1 MIEMENNTIK
11 AKTVGNYVLVH
22 GIDLSTDT
30 WNKLA
35 KSNDYPP
42 GGYLGGK
49 IWDSIIPALEAH
61 NYGVFAPTL
70 KDVHKSNLSEHID
83 QIYTLITENDLKS
96 IILVGHSYGGMIIT
110 GVAAKTPERISR
122 LVYLDAALPETGQS
136 LFDVISST
144 GHDPLSFSGMESAAA
159 FVEKLEFDP
168 QKIQKLPKTYILCT
182 KSNFVDI
189 TRFAEH
195 KIAFDIKN
203 WTYLE
208 IPSSHVPQAS
218 MPEQFAKLLLEIAEK

>member
-1 MIEMENNTIK
+1 MKRNSIK

-49 IWDSIIPALEAH
+49 IWDSIIPTLETH

-70 KDVHKSNLSEHID
+70 KIGYKSNLSGYID
-83 QIYTLITENDLKS
+83 QICTLITENDLED

-110 GVAAKTPERISR
+110 GVAAKMPERISR

-144 GHDPLSFSGMESAAA
+144 GHDPLSFSRLEPAAA
-159 FVEKLEFDP
+159 YLEKLQFDP
-168 QKIQKLPKTYILCT
+168 QKIQNLPKVYILCT
-182 KSNFVDI
+182 KSNFVAL
-189 TRFAEH
+189 TRFAKH
-195 KIAFDIKN
+195 KIALNKKN
-203 WTYLE
+203 WTYIE

>member
-1 MIEMENNTIK
+1 MIEMKRNSETISD
-11 AKTVGNYVLVH
+11 GNFVLVH

-35 KSNDYPP
+35 KSNDYPH

-49 IWDSIIPALEAH
+49 IWDTIIPTLEAL

-70 KDVHKSNLSEHID
+70 KDVNKTNLSGHIN
-83 QIYTLITENDLKS
+83 QICNLITENDLRS

-110 GVAAKTPERISR
+110 GVAAKMPERISQ

-136 LFDVISST
+136 LFEVISST
-144 GHDPLSFSGMESAAA
+144 GHDPLSFSVLEPSAAYL
-159 FVEKLEFDP
+159 EKLQFDP
-168 QKIQKLPKTYILCT
+168 QKIKILPKTYILCT
-182 KSNFVDI
+182 ESNFVEI
-189 TRFAEH
+189 TRFAKQ
-195 KIAFDIKN
+195 KIVLDKKN
-203 WTYLE
+203 WTFIE

-218 MPEQFAKLLLEIAEK
+218 MPEKFAKILLKIAEK

>member
-1 MIEMENNTIK
+1 MERNSTK

-22 GIDLSTDT
+22 GIDLSTET

-49 IWDSIIPALEAH
+49 IWDSIIPTLEAH

-70 KDVHKSNLSEHID
+70 RDGHRSNLSRHID
-83 QIYTLITENDLKS
+83 QICTLMTENDLKDV
-96 IILVGHSYGGMIIT
+96 ILVGHSYGGIIIT
-110 GVAAKTPERISR
+110 GVAAKMPERISR

-136 LFDVISST
+136 LFDVISFT
-144 GHDPLSFSGMESAAA
+144 GHDTLSFSGMESAAA
-159 FVEKLEFDP
+159 YVEKLQFDP

-182 KSNFVDI
+182 KSNFVAL

-195 KIAFDIKN
+195 KIALNRKN
-203 WTYLE
+203 WTYFE

-218 MPEQFAKLLLEIAEK
+218 MPEQFANLLLEIAEK